1 MYRSIAEYKMKT
13 AQIFENYS
21 SMTVIAEN
29 LSLEETLGDFFNNIA
44 DEIEVS
50 AYKEFEDIANSFIE
64 EGIDATDEQQLAFL
78 TFLYEVYNTQELED
92 YEDENI
98 KFEFEGKVLFDGT
111 INELQTKYGKYL
123 G

>member
-13 AQIFENYS
+13 AQIFEKYS
-21 SMTVIAEN
+21 SMTVIAED

-44 DEIEVS
+44 DEIGVS
-50 AYKEFEDIANSFIE
+50 AYKEFEDIANAFIE

>member
-1 MYRSIAEYKMKT
+1 
-13 AQIFENYS
+13 
-21 SMTVIAEN
+21 MTVIAED

-44 DEIEVS
+44 DEIGVS
-50 AYKEFEDIANSFIE
+50 AYKEFEDIANAFIE